1 MFNLSIEKEIFP
13 DDLKTAKVT
22 FIYNS
27 DFKSDLSNYRSIS
40 VLPSFSKIL
49 ERIMCSYLYQYLTQ
63 NEIMYFKQFCFQTGH
78 STEHAIIHLVDQ
90 VPEYFEYNE
99 YPLGVFIELSKALN
113 TVNHSI
119 LLKKVGLYGVSD
131 RNHPWFENY
140 L

>member
-1 MFNLSIEKEIFP
+1 
-13 DDLKTAKVT
+13 
-22 FIYNS
+22 
-27 DFKSDLSNYRSIS
+27 
-40 VLPSFSKIL
+40 
-49 ERIMCSYLYQYLTQ
+49 
-63 NEIMYFKQFCFQTGH
+63 MYFKQFCFQTGH

-131 RNHPWFENY
+131 RNHPWLKTIYEIGNNSFNLFEMANRQ
-140 L
+140 LERITQ